1 MSGVSCVSGIP
12 TCRMLAFGLVVATL
26 LVPSGAAG
34 AGFEDRVRYTASEAR
49 GMSAVDASGY
59 HNDGTLR
66 GGVTRRSGAY
76 KFHPLSKGKHRYDR
90 IRAPHD
96 PALNPRSAPFEFG
109 ARVKVSRH
117 AEWSH
122 TEMAVVRHGD
132 TDTAGGDYKLE
143 LVKEDDGDVSAFCV
157 WHDGDGDCTGYVR
170 GRGPLNTIADGNWHE
185 ITCGRVD
192 RNTVSLTI
200 DGHETRRPVSGDLGA
215 LVSKDP
221 LLIGF
226 HFKQDG
232 IQRREQFVGLMDDIH
247 VSVR

>member
-1 MSGVSCVSGIP
+1 MFTLV
-12 TCRMLAFGLVVATL
+12 LVVATL

-34 AGFEDRVRYTASEAR
+34 TGYEDRVRYTASESR

-59 HNDGTLR
+59 HIDGTLR
-66 GGVTRRSGAY
+66 GGVSRRDGAY

-96 PALNPRSAPFEFG
+96 PALNPRSAPFRFG

-143 LVKEDDGDVSAFCV
+143 LVKTADGDVSAFCV
-157 WHDGDGDCTGYVR
+157 WHDSDGDGTGYVR
-170 GRGPLNTIADGNWHE
+170 GSGPLKTIANGKWHQ

-200 DGHETRRPVSGDLGA
+200 DGHVTRRPVSGDLGA
-215 LVSKDP
+215 LVSTDP

-232 IQRREQFVGLMDDIH
+232 IRRREQFVGLMDDIH